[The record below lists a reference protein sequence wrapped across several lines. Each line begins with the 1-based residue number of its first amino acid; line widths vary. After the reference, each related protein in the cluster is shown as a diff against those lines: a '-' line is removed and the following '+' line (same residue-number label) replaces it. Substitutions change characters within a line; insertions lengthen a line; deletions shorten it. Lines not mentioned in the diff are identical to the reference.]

1 MENIRFYYRQSC
13 SHSQM
18 MLTAFKQYK
27 VKHELLDITQN
38 SEYAIRLKEIAH
50 GYLSVPTLE
59 FPDGNAMIE
68 PSVNQ
73 CIQYIKM
80 NFPELLEQPLSFW
93 QTLFKKKGQS

>member
-1 MENIRFYYRQSC
+1 MELIRFYYRQSC

-18 MLTAFKQYK
+18 MLATFKQYK
-27 VKHELLDITQN
+27 VKHELLDVTQN
-38 SEYAIRLKEIAH
+38 AEFAIHLKEIAH

-59 FPDGNAMIE
+59 FPDGKVMVE

-73 CIQYIKM
+73 CIQYIKT
-80 NFPELLEQPLSFW
+80 NYPELMEQPVSFW